1 VEVLVTE
8 HVEKTSENQRQ
19 LVLTIGAGL
28 CLLDIEPECGDKI
41 MNNQGFLHRYALGLT
56 LILVLTLAATL
67 SASEHRGEVRFGEVP
82 VPGALVQA
90 KQGEQTLRAQ
100 TDPEGRYVLPDA
112 SDGTWTIE
120 VRAPGFE
127 IERREVVVAQDAPA
141 AQWELKM
148 LPIDGSQSDSSGF
161 PATSAGTASLA
172 LQTSPP
178 SVEATDR
185 LLINGS
191 IINGASTP
199 FALQRAFG
207 NVRSPRS
214 PYRFNLFVSGN
225 NALFDAR
232 SYSLTGQDTPRP
244 DYTRTQS
251 SLTVNGP
258 LQIPGLFR
266 MGQFTAS
273 YSRTQNRNAT
283 VQTALMPT
291 AAERLGDFSGSS
303 ITPIDPATGAP
314 FPGSLIPPD
323 RISPQARALAS
334 LYPLPNSSGTG
345 RYNYQIPVVGVT
357 HGDNIQGAITN
368 IRIGRKDTLAGN
380 GAFSSSRSDNPD
392 LFGFSDAS
400 RNSSISAGLN
410 LVHRFTS
417 RISATVRYT
426 FNRSVSQNLP
436 YFANRL
442 DVSGDAGIAGND
454 RDPRNWG
461 PPSLNFAG
469 GIARLSSGSFA
480 FDRNLSHGVSTSS
493 SWIVGRHNLGYG
505 VDYKRQQYNLFSQQN
520 ARGSF
525 TFTGAET
532 GNDFADFLLGIPT
545 ASSLAFGNADKYF
558 RQSFTDAYLTDDFRV
573 LSSVTLNVGV
583 RWEYES
589 PITEKYGRLVNLDI
603 AQGFTSATPV
613 IAGTANNSLLRP
625 DKNGFQPRI
634 GLAWR
639 PLEASSLV
647 VRAGYGIYRDTSV
660 YRAIADQMAQQSP
673 LSKSLSVQ
681 NTPANPLTLAD
692 GFRGSPSVT
701 ATTFAIDPNFRVG
714 NAQNWNLSLQQD
726 LPLAMQMTV
735 TYLGI
740 KGTHVPQRILP
751 NTFPA
756 GAANPCPSCPAGFV
770 YLTSNGNTNR
780 NSGTIEVRRRQR
792 NGFEGGVRYTYSKA
806 IDDAG
811 LGANHVAQNW
821 LDLRA
826 ERGLSDFDRR
836 HELVV
841 QGQYT
846 TGSLAKI
853 GSFWDGWRGKALKD
867 WTLTSQ
873 WTVGS
878 GTPLTPVFLA
888 PVSGTG
894 ITGSLRPNVTGA
906 PLYIEGAG
914 AFLNPLA
921 FAAPAAGEWGN
932 AGRNTII
939 GPGEFSLNASLTRTF
954 RVNERISMD
963 LRVDATNVLNHVTY
977 PNWNSTVNSAQFG
990 LPSRANPMRTLQPSL
1005 RVRF

>member
-1 VEVLVTE
+1 MNKQKVLY
-8 HVEKTSENQRQ
+8 
-19 LVLTIGAGL
+19 
-28 CLLDIEPECGDKI
+28 
-41 MNNQGFLHRYALGLT
+41 RYALGLT
-56 LILVLTLAATL
+56 VILALTFVVTL

-82 VPGALVQA
+82 IPGASVRAAQA
-90 KQGEQTLRAQ
+90 DKTLRVQ
-100 TDPEGRYVLPDA
+100 TDSEGRYVLQELN
-112 SDGTWTIE
+112 DGTWTIE

-127 IERREVVVAQDAPA
+127 IERREVAVAQGAPA
-141 AQWELKM
+141 AQWDLKM
-148 LPIDGSQSDSSGF
+148 LPIDAVQGENSAGF
-161 PATSAGTASLA
+161 PAVSLENAAPTLELSQPSA
-172 LQTSPP
+172 
-178 SVEATDR
+178 EAADR

-191 IINGASTP
+191 VINGGATP

-207 NVRSPRS
+207 NVRAPRS

-232 SYSLTGQDTPRP
+232 SFSLTGQNTPRP
-244 DYTRTQS
+244 DYSRIQS
-251 SLTVNGP
+251 SLSVNGP

-273 YSRTQNRNAT
+273 YSRTQNRNAS

-291 AAERLGDFSGSS
+291 LAERLGNFSASPAG
-303 ITPIDPATGAP
+303 PIDPTTGAP
-314 FPGSLIPPD
+314 FSGGVIPQD
-323 RISPQARALAS
+323 RISPQASALAA
-334 LYPLPNSSGTG
+334 LYPLPNSSGG
-345 RYNYQIPVVGVT
+345 RYNYQIPIVGVT
-357 HGDNIQGAITN
+357 HGDNIQATVTN

-380 GAFSSSRSDNPD
+380 GTFQSTRSDNPD

-400 RNSSISAGLN
+400 RNKSVSAGVN
-410 LVHRFTS
+410 LVHRFTP

-426 FNRSVSQNLP
+426 FNRSASQHLP

-442 DVSGDAGIAGND
+442 DVSGDAGITGND

-461 PPSLNFAG
+461 PPSLSFAG
-469 GIARLSSGSFA
+469 GIARLSSGSYA
-480 FDRNLSHGVSTSS
+480 FDRNLAHTAAYTS
-493 SWIVGRHNLGYG
+493 SWIVGRHNFGYG
-505 VDYKRQQYNLFSQQN
+505 VDYKRQQFNLLSQQN
-520 ARGSF
+520 ARGGF
-525 TFTGAET
+525 TFTGSET
-532 GNDFADFLLGIPT
+532 GNDFADFLLGIPA

-558 RQSFTDAYLTDDFRV
+558 RQSFTNVYLTDDFRL
-573 LSSVTLNVGV
+573 LSSVTVNAGV

-589 PITEKYGRLVNLDI
+589 PVTEKYGRLVNLDI
-603 AQGFTSATPV
+603 APGFTSAAPV
-613 IAGTANNSLLRP
+613 IAGTSDNALLRP
-625 DKNGFQPRI
+625 DKSGFQPRV

-639 PLEASSLV
+639 PRAASSLV
-647 VRAGYGIYRDTSV
+647 VRAGYGMYRDTSV
-660 YRAIADQMAQQSP
+660 YRTIADQMAQQSP

-681 NTPANPLTLAD
+681 NTPANPFTLAD

-701 ATTFAIDPNFRVG
+701 ATTFAIDPDFRVG

-726 LPLAMQMTV
+726 LPFAMQVTV

-756 GAANPCPSCPAGFV
+756 GAPNPCPSCPTGFV

-780 NSGTIEVRRRQR
+780 HAGTIEVRRRQR
-792 NGFEGGVRYTYSKA
+792 NGFEASARYTYSKA

-811 LGANHVAQNW
+811 LGGGNHIAQNW

-826 ERGLSDFDRR
+826 ERGLSSFDKR

-841 QGQYT
+841 QGQFT
-846 TGSLAKI
+846 TGALAGI
-853 GSFWDGWRGKALKD
+853 GTFWDGWRGKILKD
-867 WTLTSQ
+867 WTLSSQ
-873 WTVGS
+873 LTVGS
-878 GTPLTPVFLA
+878 GSPLTPVILA

-894 ITGSLRPNVTGA
+894 VTGTLRPNASGVT
-906 PLYIEGAG
+906 LYTEGSE

-921 FAAPAAGEWGN
+921 FTAPALGEWGN
-932 AGRNTII
+932 AGRNTIT

-954 RVNERISMD
+954 RVNERVSMD

-977 PNWNSTVNSAQFG
+977 PNWNTTVNSAQFG
-990 LPSRANPMRTLQPSL
+990 LPSRANAMRTLQPSL